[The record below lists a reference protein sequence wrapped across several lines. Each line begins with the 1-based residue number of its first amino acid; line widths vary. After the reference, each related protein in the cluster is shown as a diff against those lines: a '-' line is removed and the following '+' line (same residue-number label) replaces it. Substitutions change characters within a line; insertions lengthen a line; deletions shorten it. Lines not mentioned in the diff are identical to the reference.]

1 MAARNGKG
9 ATQEAPPE
17 KKNDRPV
24 WSRKLW
30 TGTANCEVAVFAK
43 IVNEGKDDEFTAY
56 NVSTKRTFKTDEG
69 YQSVQG
75 FRSEDI
81 PILISL
87 LNQAH
92 AFITDELNG
101 RE

>member
-1 MAARNGKG
+1 MARNAGKG
-9 ATQEAPPE
+9 TQEAPSE
-17 KKNDRPV
+17 KKTDRPV
-24 WSRKLW
+24 WSRKMW
-30 TGTANCEVAVFAK
+30 TGSANCEVAVFSK

-56 NVSTKRTFKTDEG
+56 NVSAKRTFKTDEG

-81 PILISL
+81 PVLIQL
-87 LNQAH
+87 LTQAQS
-92 AFITDELNG
+92 FITDEMNG